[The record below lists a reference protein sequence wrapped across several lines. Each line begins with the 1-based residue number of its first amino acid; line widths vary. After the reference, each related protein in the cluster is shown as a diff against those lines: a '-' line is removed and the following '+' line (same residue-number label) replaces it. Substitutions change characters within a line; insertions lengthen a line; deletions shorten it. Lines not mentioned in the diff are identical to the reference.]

1 MVESFLLLLFH
12 LLPSSVLTAASEGQF
27 TIPAGVYKNRNEIV
41 GLGNL
46 TAIELDYSGDLQSG
60 AKLRLLGCFADH
72 DFMLGMSDYR
82 PFKRNAMVFGGPPN
96 YQDCFHFVRDEKY
109 GSKQLNKVMKKIY
122 KDLDIP
128 YGRESTE
135 ARLRFLVCSVS
146 GTLIAYFGSIYDAD
160 TRVKTLAF
168 PVQLERF
175 DASRS
180 PGSRTAAPAVDGPGE
195 LIATNG
201 SGKVDAA
208 HIEITRTPEG
218 GLAGKV
224 SFHSITLEPPR
235 FFRHARYM
243 LYSQPDAA
251 SPLHVTSLALPPLPL
266 RLKHS
271 FGKVVGVVKDK
282 VCWYLDNSRDDGGVR
297 ESFSAAAEVFLKN
310 ELKAD
315 TISLCYLRS
324 VWRFYFGREVRDMKY
339 VEDKDGLASVEIENQ
354 DEGVASTRKRQAEDE
369 REGSTSKRYRPATDQ
384 GS

>member
-1 MVESFLLLLFH
+1 MVESFLLLPFH

-146 GTLIAYFGSIYDAD
+146 GTLIAYFGSIFDAD

-175 DASRS
+175 DAPRS
-180 PGSRTAAPAVDGPGE
+180 PGSRTAAAAASDELAEYPIITLERIFLPRPGE

-243 LYSQPDAA
+243 LYSQPDVA

-271 FGKVVGVVKDK
+271 FGKVVGVVEDK

-297 ESFSAAAEVFLKN
+297 ESFSAAAEVFLKD

-324 VWRFYFGREVRDMKY
+324 VCSRYEVR
-339 VEDKDGLASVEIENQ
+339 
-354 DEGVASTRKRQAEDE
+354 
-369 REGSTSKRYRPATDQ
+369 
-384 GS
+384 